1 MRAPSMRALGVTLA
15 SGVLLT
21 SMLTGCAQSQPTQ
34 AAQQPGVA
42 MVAKNRLTVDISN
55 MRFNP
60 SVLRVRLGD
69 TVTWEFNDQ
78 GTEHTV
84 TSNADAQEAFAS
96 DVQGS
101 GTFSHTFIRQGTS
114 RYFCEI
120 HSNMG
125 GTVIVR

>member
-1 MRAPSMRALGVTLA
+1 MRALGVTLA

-34 AAQQPGVA
+34 AAPPPGVA
-42 MVAKNRLTVDISN
+42 LVAKNRLTVDISN

-60 SVLRVRLGD
+60 SVLRVRIGD

-96 DVQGS
+96 GVQSS
-101 GTFSHTFIRQGTS
+101 GTFSYTFIRQGTS